1 MANRK
6 LDKSAQPAGH
16 GSDVKH
22 VGGQT
27 FTAEERRITIIAL
40 LIVFLL
46 SALDQTIVSTA
57 MPRIVSELQGL
68 NLYAWVTSAYLLSST
83 VMVPIY
89 GKLNDIHGR
98 KPVLVSGVLLF
109 MLGSGLSGLSG
120 QFGTLPILGGGMT
133 QLIVFRAIQGLGG
146 GALFTSAF
154 AIVADLFPPRERG
167 KFSGLFGASFGVASV
182 LGPLIGGFFTDLG
195 TTWLF
200 GVPIAGWRWV
210 FYTNLPLS
218 LLSLFMII
226 AKMPKLTHRAPG
238 RIDFLGAGLIV
249 ITFVP
254 LLLAL
259 SWGGRDYPW
268 SSPTILTLLGVAAV
282 GLAAFL
288 VTESR
293 VVNPILSLGL
303 FRNRVFATCNI
314 ASFVV
319 SMAFF
324 GSITFLPLYMQLG
337 QGVAATTSGLSI
349 LPLML
354 GLIISS
360 TISGQLVTRT
370 GRYKPFMI
378 GGAVM
383 MLLGLYLISKVG
395 AHTTPGDLAWRM
407 LIFGIGLGPSQSLF
421 SLAVQ
426 NAAPPN
432 QLGVATSA
440 SQFFRQIGSTVGVAV
455 FGAVMTHNLAAA
467 AAREPPQPGQQTQVL
482 SLGDLERMAVGAAQ
496 HKPGEAHAG
505 PKLDPR
511 GQRLVVEAITGV
523 FNVGFG
529 VMGLGLVAIVMIPE
543 LPLRRHHHGQ
553 APGEATPE
561 TTV

>member
-1 MANRK
+1 M
-6 LDKSAQPAGH
+6 
-16 GSDVKH
+16 
-22 VGGQT
+22 GGQT
-27 FTAEERRITIIAL
+27 FTAQERKITIIAL

-68 NLYAWVTSAYLLSST
+68 NLYSWVTTAYLLSST

-98 KPVLVSGVLLF
+98 KPVLVSGVVLF

-120 QFGTLPILGGGMT
+120 QFGDLPILGGGMT

-195 TTWLF
+195 TTWIV
-200 GVPIAGWRWV
+200 GIPIAGWRWV

-238 RIDFLGAGLIV
+238 RIDFLGAALIV

-268 SSPTILTLLGVAAV
+268 NSHAILTLLGVAAA
-282 GLAAFL
+282 GLVAFL
-288 VTESR
+288 ITES
-293 VVNPILSLGL
+293 VVTNPIVSLGL
-303 FRNRVFATCNI
+303 FRNRVFATCNA

-337 QGVAATTSGLSI
+337 QGVAATTSGLAI

-354 GLIISS
+354 GLIVSS
-360 TISGQLVTRT
+360 TVSGQLVTRT
-370 GRYKPFMI
+370 GRYKPFMV

-383 MLLGLYLISKVG
+383 MLLGLYLVSKVG
-395 AHTTPGDLAWRM
+395 VHTTPRDLAWRM

-440 SQFFRQIGSTVGVAV
+440 SQFFRQIGSTVGVAI

-467 AAREPPQPGQQTQVL
+467 AAAAPRAPGEQAQVL

-496 HKPGEAHAG
+496 HRPGEAHTG

-511 GQRLVVEAITGV
+511 GQKLVVDSITGV

-529 VMGLGLVAIVMIPE
+529 VMGLGLVAILMIPE

-553 APGEATPE
+553 EPPAEASA
-561 TTV
+561 